1 MYLISAEGYKDAG
14 VDVLRIKKTLE
25 TLKFGKKKD
34 VQDGLGIQNISDLVL
49 KEIYCIYKTKS
60 LTKEQIKKYKMTER

>member
-25 TLKFGKKKD
+25 TLKFGKKKRCTRWFRY
-34 VQDGLGIQNISDLVL
+34 S
-49 KEIYCIYKTKS
+49 KHF
-60 LTKEQIKKYKMTER
+60 